1 MDLKH
6 PAPEGADRKEM
17 SPLSVSNKKLGTGFE
32 RKFAQFLSSNGFW
45 VHLLT
50 QNNSGQPADVLAA
63 RKGQP
68 FLIDCKVCQNGIFK
82 IDRIEQNQETAME
95 HWSRCGNGEGWFAL
109 ELPDKKVIMV
119 DYDTMMCKA
128 LYKTVLS
135 QSEII
140 ESGYLLEKWV
150 NLWM

>member
-1 MDLKH
+1 
-6 PAPEGADRKEM
+6 M

-82 IDRIEQNQETAME
+82 IDRMMMRL
-95 HWSRCGNGEGWFAL
+95 WLGEFGGTL
-109 ELPDKKVIMV
+109 SIVL
-119 DYDTMMCKA
+119 MM
-128 LYKTVLS
+128 
-135 QSEII
+135 I
-140 ESGYLLEKWV
+140 
-150 NLWM
+150 

>member
-1 MDLKH
+1 
-6 PAPEGADRKEM
+6 
-17 SPLSVSNKKLGTGFE
+17 
-32 RKFAQFLSSNGFW
+32 
-45 VHLLT
+45 
-50 QNNSGQPADVLAA
+50 
-63 RKGQP
+63 
-68 FLIDCKVCQNGIFK
+68 
-82 IDRIEQNQETAME
+82 
-95 HWSRCGNGEGWFAL
+95 
-109 ELPDKKVIMV
+109 MV

>member
-1 MDLKH
+1 
-6 PAPEGADRKEM
+6 
-17 SPLSVSNKKLGTGFE
+17 
-32 RKFAQFLSSNGFW
+32 
-45 VHLLT
+45 
-50 QNNSGQPADVLAA
+50 
-63 RKGQP
+63 
-68 FLIDCKVCQNGIFK
+68 
-82 IDRIEQNQETAME
+82 ME

-109 ELPDKKVIMV
+109 ELPDGQVIMV